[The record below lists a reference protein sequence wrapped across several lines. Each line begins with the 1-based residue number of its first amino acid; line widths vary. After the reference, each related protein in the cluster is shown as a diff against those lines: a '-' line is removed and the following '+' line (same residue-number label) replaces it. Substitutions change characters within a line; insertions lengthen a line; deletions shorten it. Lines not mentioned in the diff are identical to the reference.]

1 MTYAAC
7 HTEEGRRNPVSERNN
22 AMFGGQVN
30 RSNPSRRTLI
40 KAGAAGVTGFLL
52 SLLPKASSAEQENME
67 NTPIESSHSSYTIER
82 VTFNSNGVELVG
94 NLYIPSNLSKPAPA
108 LPVLGPVAFVKE
120 QSPVQYATRMASSG
134 FVTLAFDPSFHGES
148 GGEPRRYESPQ
159 AKVSDLK
166 SAVSYLLGRPEVD
179 KNRVY
184 LLGICQGVNWTIQAA
199 VEDSRVKALAIVAGH
214 YLTKETIDEYSGGE
228 EKTLDRIERASQAQT
243 KYEKTGEVDY
253 IPIVSLNDPDA
264 LLLSK
269 PIYQWYIRWAQRG
282 PAWDFLGKWE
292 NRVAAMSEA
301 QLWTYRVDET
311 VKKLN
316 VPVLM
321 VHADRAASGS
331 VLPKK
336 LFEMIAAKDKH
347 LVWLGDR
354 VQFQFYEEPET
365 IDLAVNNVSEWFNRH
380 V

>member
-1 MTYAAC
+1 MAGAIDLC
-7 HTEEGRRNPVSERNN
+7 CFLCKNLQVK
-22 AMFGGQVN
+22 AMFAVQVN
-30 RSNPSRRTLI
+30 RSNASRRKLI
-40 KAGAAGVTGFLL
+40 KAGAAGVSGFLL
-52 SLLPKASSAEQENME
+52 SLIPRASRAQQENMQ
-67 NTPIESSHSSYTIER
+67 NTDIQSARGSYKMER

-94 NLYIPSNLSKPAPA
+94 NLYIPTNLAKPAPA
-108 LPVLGPVAFVKE
+108 VPILGPVAFVKE
-120 QSPVQYATRMASSG
+120 QSPIQYATRMASSG

-166 SAVSYLLGRPEVD
+166 SAVSYLLSRPEVD

-184 LLGICQGVNWTIQAA
+184 LLGVCQGVNWTVQAA
-199 VEDSRVKALAIVAGH
+199 VEDTRIKALALVAGH

-228 EKTLDRIERASQAQT
+228 EKTRDRIERGRQAKT
-243 KYEKTGEVDY
+243 KYETTGEVDY
-253 IPIVSLNDPDA
+253 IPIVSLSDPNA
-264 LLLSK
+264 LLLPK
-269 PIYQWYIRWAQRG
+269 PIYQWYIRWAERG

-301 QLWTYRVDET
+301 ELWTYRVDET

-316 VPVLM
+316 LPLLM

-336 LFEMIAAKDKH
+336 LFELIAATDKY

-365 IDLAVNNVSEWFNRH
+365 IDLAVGNVAEWFNRH